1 MPILVMSVFG
11 FVHAAAMTWWIARRT
26 FHNYW
31 FERGLFTF
39 GYATGVVA
47 MGIALLRVVDP
58 KRESNTLDDYGL
70 AYLPIAVFEIVVLS
84 TLPIW
89 VATGAVWLPGLVLTA
104 VAAVALMVS
113 WRTIGFFPS
122 DPVAQRA
129 GEPG

>member
-1 MPILVMSVFG
+1 
-11 FVHAAAMTWWIARRT
+11 
-26 FHNYW
+26 
-31 FERGLFTF
+31 
-39 GYATGVVA
+39 

-70 AYLPIAVFEIVVLS
+70 AYLPIAVVEIVVLS

-122 DPVAQRA
+122 DPGTRRV